1 MTQSAPAKGAA
12 AGILNSS
19 SVRVR
24 FIVSILSNG
33 SRAVLS
39 FVSGMLVARVLKPSA
54 YGDLAFLLGSFV
66 AFQTLLDMGM
76 SNAFFTLISQQP
88 RPRKFYLTYFAWQ
101 GLQFLVSASFVSLL
115 CPSALLNVIWLGH
128 SRGLVML
135 AFVAAFAQQQLWQ
148 AISQIGEGARQS
160 VRVQIMNLSI
170 ALAHLTLVVACI
182 RFGCLSIPLVYW
194 LMIIEYGAAILLSYW
209 FLRQSNTGANEVP
222 VASLSTMLKEYWVY
236 CKPLALLSVITF
248 SYFFADRWLLQRF
261 GGGAQQGFYQVSAQ
275 FAGVALLATTSIL
288 RIFWKEIAEANAR
301 QDQARVERMHRK
313 VFRGLVMVS
322 ASFSCF
328 FIPWSGTIV
337 VLLLGESYAKAGPVL
352 AIMFLYPILQTMGQ
366 VNGTTLLAS
375 GHTREYAAVS
385 SIFLIIS
392 IPVTFLVQAPTN
404 AAPIHGLGG
413 GALGMAIKM
422 VALGFLS
429 INAQAWILARK
440 KQWSFEWAFPLV
452 VIGITLALGYAAR
465 GIVALFWR
473 MSSTTHLSQL
483 QPFLGCLCLY
493 AAGLLALIWNFPAV
507 VGMKQSEVYQV
518 VNVML
523 GRRTLIDSVHR
534 QGGC

>member
-1 MTQSAPAKGAA
+1 
-12 AGILNSS
+12 
-19 SVRVR
+19 
-24 FIVSILSNG
+24 
-33 SRAVLS
+33 
-39 FVSGMLVARVLKPSA
+39 
-54 YGDLAFLLGSFV
+54 
-66 AFQTLLDMGM
+66 
-76 SNAFFTLISQQP
+76 
-88 RPRKFYLTYFAWQ
+88 
-101 GLQFLVSASFVSLL
+101 
-115 CPSALLNVIWLGH
+115 
-128 SRGLVML
+128 
-135 AFVAAFAQQQLWQ
+135 
-148 AISQIGEGARQS
+148 
-160 VRVQIMNLSI
+160 
-170 ALAHLTLVVACI
+170 
-182 RFGCLSIPLVYW
+182 
-194 LMIIEYGAAILLSYW
+194 MIIEYGAAILLSYW